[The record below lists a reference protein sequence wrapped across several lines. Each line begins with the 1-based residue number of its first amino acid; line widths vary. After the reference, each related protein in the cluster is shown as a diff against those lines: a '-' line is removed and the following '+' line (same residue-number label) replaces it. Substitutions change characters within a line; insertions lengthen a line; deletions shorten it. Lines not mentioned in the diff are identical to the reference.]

1 MLCRRATRRYSNHS
15 RATGNSWEDNRF
27 QAIVSSMTQASTFN
41 SRLIHLTERTTERPR
56 RRRGMELSQHNNWNW
71 HSNWVMETITIHKI
85 TSITPSYWC
94 TLGWIP
100 TWISWK
106 VNSISIW
113 PSMIMIM
120 KILMEMS
127 VGPGVKVKV
136 WLLFNNLKIIIINQE
151 EKRSEIWA
159 QLRKMKQLHLW

>member
-41 SRLIHLTERTTERPR
+41 SRLIHLTERTMWPH
-56 RRRGMELSQHNNWNW
+56 RRRGMELSQQMIWNW
-71 HSNWVMETITIHKI
+71 HSNWVMEIITTHKI

-113 PSMIMIM
+113 PSMIMIIPM
-120 KILMEMS
+120 LIITSRMRRR
-127 VGPGVKVKV
+127 
-136 WLLFNNLKIIIINQE
+136 NLNQE

-159 QLRKMKQLHLW
+159 QLRKMKQLHQW

>member
-56 RRRGMELSQHNNWNW
+56 RRRGMELSQHNNWSW

-113 PSMIMIM
+113 PSMIM
-120 KILMEMS
+120 KILM
-127 VGPGVKVKV
+127 
-136 WLLFNNLKIIIINQE
+136 LIITSRMRRKPNQE

>member
-56 RRRGMELSQHNNWNW
+56 RRRGMELSQHNNWSW

-106 VNSISIW
+106 VNLISIW

-120 KILMEMS
+120 KILM
-127 VGPGVKVKV
+127 
-136 WLLFNNLKIIIINQE
+136 LIITSRMRRKPNQE